1 MNDNRVFPEQV
12 DSILAAAE
20 ITVEDRFGCMTV
32 VHAKLPCGFIV
43 TETSA
48 CIDPENYDRDLGAK
62 ICMGRVRD
70 KVWELEG
77 YHKMRTAEEREEGP
91 WTGSASTRM
100 SNAS

>member
-48 CIDPENYDRDLGAK
+48 CIDPEN
-62 ICMGRVRD
+62 
-70 KVWELEG
+70 
-77 YHKMRTAEEREEGP
+77 
-91 WTGSASTRM
+91 
-100 SNAS
+100 

>member
-1 MNDNRVFPEQV
+1 MRASVR
-12 DSILAAAE
+12 L
-20 ITVEDRFGCMTV
+20 
-32 VHAKLPCGFIV
+32 IV

-77 YHKMRTAEEREEGP
+77 YHKMRTAEEREE
-91 WTGSASTRM
+91 
-100 SNAS
+100 